1 MLIEELTEEEC
12 FAALSRTRSAR
23 LACARESQPYIV
35 PIHIVYDGS
44 NSGSHTVYGWTTLGQ
59 KVEWMRSNPRCCL
72 EWDEVESYDRWWSIV
87 AVGRYEELLDAPATR
102 NERLKAYG
110 LLSKYL
116 MWWQPG
122 AASYVA
128 NIERQAAQPYSP
140 IYYRI
145 LIDQITGRR
154 AIPDSRGTAS
164 PQD

>member
-1 MLIEELTEEEC
+1 MLVEELTEEEC
-12 FAALSRTRSAR
+12 FAALSRTRLAR
-23 LACARESQPYIV
+23 LACARENQPNIV
-35 PIHIVYDGS
+35 PVYVVCDRLNPGS
-44 NSGSHTVYGWTTLGQ
+44 FVVYGWTTAGQ
-59 KVEWMRSNPRCCL
+59 KVEWMRTNPLVCL

-87 AVGRYEELLDAPATR
+87 AVGRYEELLDVEATR

-128 NIERQAAQPYSP
+128 DIEHHATQPYRP

-145 LIDQITGRR
+145 LIDRITGRR
-154 AIPDSRGTAS
+154 AIPDSRSTAS
-164 PQD
+164 T

>member
-1 MLIEELTEEEC
+1 MQEPALHCPRLHSLRTIE
-12 FAALSRTRSAR
+12 SRQSHR
-23 LACARESQPYIV
+23 LRVDDAGAEGGMDAVESLV
-35 PIHIVYDGS
+35 
-44 NSGSHTVYGWTTLGQ
+44 
-59 KVEWMRSNPRCCL
+59 CL

-87 AVGRYEELLDAPATR
+87 AVGRYEELSDAQATR
-102 NERLKAYG
+102 NERLRAYS

-128 NIERQAAQPYSP
+128 NLEEHATPPYNP

-154 AIPDSRGTAS
+154 AVPDSREAGS
-164 PQD
+164 S